1 MGGVEGL
8 ELVRMEVGI
17 FIGEGSCNLGEK
29 LRELKLG
36 DCRRGGEQ
44 GVDFVDI
51 EGGISG
57 VWVFVGIKEWAE
69 SVNRV

>member
-8 ELVRMEVGI
+8 EPVRMEVGTPT
-17 FIGEGSCNLGEK
+17 GEGSCNPGEK
-29 LRELKLG
+29 PREPKPG

-44 GVDFVDI
+44 GVDSADI

-57 VWVFVGIKEWAE
+57 VWVLVGIKEWAE
-69 SVNRV
+69 SVNGA